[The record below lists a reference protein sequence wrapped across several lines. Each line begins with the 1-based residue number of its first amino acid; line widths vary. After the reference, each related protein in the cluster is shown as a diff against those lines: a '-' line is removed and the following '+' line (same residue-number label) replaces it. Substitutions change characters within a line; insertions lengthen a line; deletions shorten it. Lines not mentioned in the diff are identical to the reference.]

1 MKLLLIVP
9 CLVLFLISLLN
20 LTNNDNTLNLQ
31 VLHGLVLSLS
41 IITIVKSIKNLFKSV
56 TK

>member
-1 MKLLLIVP
+1 MKLLLLIP
-9 CLVLFLISLLN
+9 CLVLFLISLIN

-41 IITIVKSIKNLFKSV
+41 IITIVTSVRAFIKSV
-56 TK
+56 TN